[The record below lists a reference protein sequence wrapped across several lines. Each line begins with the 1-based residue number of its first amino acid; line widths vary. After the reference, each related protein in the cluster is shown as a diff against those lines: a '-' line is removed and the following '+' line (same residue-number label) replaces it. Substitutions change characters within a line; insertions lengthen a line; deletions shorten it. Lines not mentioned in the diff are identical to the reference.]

1 MARLPAEARAVA
13 VYDDLLR
20 ELNWWERSLATRILA
35 RNPRDLGFKGPF
47 FSLKTP
53 ADLVRV
59 EPPNLPAL
67 NPSVGVQ
74 YCPAPVWQDYLQM
87 MAGMERDL
95 GKRLYIDSGYRS
107 PGRQAYLFIKYLVTN
122 HNYSLQETA
131 RWVALPGYSEHGSP
145 ERTALD
151 FINADGI
158 NGENP
163 GQTAA
168 DFENLPEYQWLVQ
181 NARRVH
187 FFLSYPRDNPWGVTF
202 EPWHWHWE
210 GELR

>member
-1 MARLPAEARAVA
+1 
-13 VYDDLLR
+13 
-20 ELNWWERSLATRILA
+20 
-35 RNPRDLGFKGPF
+35 
-47 FSLKTP
+47 
-53 ADLVRV
+53 
-59 EPPNLPAL
+59 
-67 NPSVGVQ
+67 
-74 YCPAPVWQDYLQM
+74 VWQDYLQM

-181 NARRVH
+181 NARRFH